1 MKERGIMPRQGRLIQ
16 LPLVGKVLLCLLA
29 IVYAM
34 YLAAFGRFLYASV
47 FPFSERIAEH
57 PVETTADVVIQHW
70 TVDNMLNATDA
81 DQQTSNVTDL
91 TQENIDTSA
100 GKAAKQQGQAPRNGN
115 ADYPLSTVGKVFFTN
130 ATGQNMVCSGTAIV
144 SLNQS

>member
-1 MKERGIMPRQGRLIQ
+1 
-16 LPLVGKVLLCLLA
+16 
-29 IVYAM
+29 
-34 YLAAFGRFLYASV
+34 S
-47 FPFSERIAEH
+47 S
-57 PVETTADVVIQHW
+57 
-70 TVDNMLNATDA
+70 NA
-81 DQQTSNVTDL
+81 TDL

-144 SLNQS
+144 SLNQSVVDTAGHCLYWNSNWVKNVIFCPLFDNGNTPYGCWAARDLEVPSDWIGAKQNDFHHDLGMAIVAPNSQGALTDVVGGCGWG